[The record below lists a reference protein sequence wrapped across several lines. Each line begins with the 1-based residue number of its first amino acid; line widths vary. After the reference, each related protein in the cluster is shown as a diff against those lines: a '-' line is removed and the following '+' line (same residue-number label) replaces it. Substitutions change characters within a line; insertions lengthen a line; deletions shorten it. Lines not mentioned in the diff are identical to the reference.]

1 MAAPNLLKIAMQMA
15 YDERRV
21 AERPMFLQSLFGRQ
35 PNGTVLLDTKFT
47 DIDVVRE
54 NRRVAVDV
62 VRGFPVGNMNL
73 TQKFAAKRYAIP
85 LYNEWGPVTPSML
98 LDRIPGENPYESEA
112 GRQMARLVYHAAH
125 IQAEQTKTI
134 SNAIEAMAAE
144 VLQSGTITLV
154 NTESLDFHAK
164 SEHTV
169 TPSTKWDDTGGD
181 PISDLETLCDVIF
194 QDGKIPPDTVVMG
207 QSAWTAFIN
216 NDIVQEY
223 MNLRYVEPGRIA
235 PGILIEGARP
245 WGQLAIG
252 PYILNF
258 YIYNQFKDE
267 ATKTLYV
274 TTDTVIVT
282 ASNADY
288 RKVFGA
294 VEILKESEE
303 EWTRS
308 GLPFAP
314 GYDRAE
320 FRPYLII
327 DYVGQAY
334 RAGVQS
340 APVLIPVAI
349 DTFGTL
355 INVDL

>member
-21 AERPMFLQSLFGRQ
+21 AEKPMFLQALFGRQ
-35 PNGTVLLDTKFT
+35 PGGRVLLDTKYT

-62 VRGFPVGNMNL
+62 LRGVPIGNMNV

-85 LYNEWGPVTPSML
+85 LYNEWTPITPSML
-98 LDRIPGENPYESEA
+98 LDRIPGENPYE
-112 GRQMARLVYHAAH
+112 GGNVMARLVYHAARA
-125 IQAEQTKTI
+125 QAEQTKFI

-144 VLQSGTITLV
+144 VLLSGTITLK
-154 NTESLDFHAK
+154 NTDSLDFHKK
-164 SEHTV
+164 SEHEI
-169 TPSTKWDDTGGD
+169 TPATKWDVEGGD

-194 QDGKIPPDTVVMG
+194 QDGKRPPDTVIMG
-207 QSAWTAFIN
+207 QSAWNAFVN
-216 NDIVQEY
+216 NAIVQEY
-223 MNLRYVEPGRIA
+223 MNLRYIEPGRIA
-235 PGILIEGARP
+235 PETLVEGGRP

-252 PYILNF
+252 PYTLTF

-267 ATKTLYV
+267 ATKTLFV
-274 TTDTVIVT
+274 TTDSVIVM
-282 ASNADY
+282 AKNADL

-327 DYVGQAY
+327 DYVGQTY

-355 INVDL
+355 INVDT